1 MSSRKVWTAEDLADA
16 GFSTVQ
22 SDEVYAITDA
32 SEKHSNSVDK
42 RAREYAFRMFLRIVC
57 IVAAVFVDGWLR
69 WVFIALAGILP
80 WVAVV
85 VANGND
91 RQQSNDFMAYLT
103 EEQQLA
109 LTANAQ
115 ERQAQAEGNQHSS
128 HPSAHADQHPAPE
141 AEKSETDAP
150 DIIDGEVV
158 TDSPTSTQDAS

>member
-1 MSSRKVWTAEDLADA
+1 MSSRKVWTAEDLAEAGYGSTDA
-16 GFSTVQ
+16 R
-22 SDEVYAITDA
+22 DVYSITDA

-57 IVAAVFVDGWLR
+57 IIAAVFVDGWLR
-69 WVFIALAGILP
+69 WVFVALAGILP

-109 LTANAQ
+109 LTSNAH
-115 ERQAQAEGNQHSS
+115 EKQAQDSS
-128 HPSAHADQHPAPE
+128 GESATQDTHPDAHRN
-141 AEKSETDAP
+141 SNP
-150 DIIDGEVV
+150 DEPVIIDGEVV
-158 TDSPTSTQDAS
+158 TDSPTTLKDAS